1 VKIFMIGT
9 QRSGSNLFRLMLN
22 QLPEIAAPHPP
33 HILIRLMPLVEGYG
47 DLSDPKQFAQ
57 LVDDACRLVEANP
70 VEWEGVTLD
79 RAAIAA
85 RCDRNDVFAVM
96 AAIYDTLRDT
106 WGKQAWCCK
115 SLANV
120 KYADQLADRFAD
132 AKFIYL
138 YRDGRDVALSFMK
151 APSEGEKHYYNIALD
166 WHKAQQQAL
175 RLRDKVGS
183 DRFLA
188 VSYEDLTGDEA
199 GTLRRVCDFLG
210 VAYSEE
216 AMNFHKT
223 DEAKRAA
230 DASNLWQNVTKPV
243 MKDNTRKFL
252 TQMNEEDLRVFE
264 SVAGA
269 SLDELGYDRIHVKKG
284 EEIQFTPAQKAEFD
298 AENAR
303 RKKAAWETM
312 PEDDRKRREEQKAV
326 LDGIVASNAKRQTET
341 VGAR

>member
-1 VKIFMIGT
+1 MKIFMIGT

-33 HILIRLMPLVEGYG
+33 HILIRLMPLMSGYG
-47 DLSDPKQFAQ
+47 DLSNPETFAQ
-57 LVDDACRLVEANP
+57 LVDDACRLVESNP

-85 RCDRNDVFAVM
+85 RCDRHDLFAVM

-166 WHKAQQQAL
+166 WNAAQQKAL
-175 RLRDKVGS
+175 RLRDKAP
-183 DRFLA
+183 DRVLA

-199 GTLRRVCDFLG
+199 GTMRRVCEFLG
-210 VAYSEE
+210 VEYSDA
-216 AMNFHKT
+216 AMNFHET

-230 DASNLWQNVTKPV
+230 GASNLWENVTKPV

-252 TQMNEEDLRVFE
+252 KQMSEEDVRIFE
-264 SVAGA
+264 SVAGQ
-269 SLDELGYDRIHVKKG
+269 SLDELGYDRVYVKKG
-284 EEIQFTPAQKAEFD
+284 EELQFTPEQIAAFNE
-298 AENAR
+298 ENAR

-312 PEDDRKRREEQKAV
+312 PEDDRERREEQKAV
-326 LDGIVASNAKRQTET
+326 LDAIAARNAARSEK

>member
-1 VKIFMIGT
+1 MKIFMIGT

-33 HILIRLMPLVEGYG
+33 HILIRLMPLMSGYG
-47 DLSDPKQFAQ
+47 DLSNPETFAQ
-57 LVDDACRLVEANP
+57 LVDDACRLVESNP

-85 RCDRNDVFAVM
+85 RCDRHDLFAVM

-166 WHKAQQQAL
+166 WNAAQQKAL
-175 RLRDKVGS
+175 RLRDKAPERV
-183 DRFLA
+183 LA

-199 GTLRRVCDFLG
+199 GTMRRVCEFLG
-210 VAYSEE
+210 VEYSDA
-216 AMNFHKT
+216 AMNFHET

-230 DASNLWQNVTKPV
+230 GASNLWENVTKPV

-252 TQMNEEDLRVFE
+252 KQMSEEDVRIFE
-264 SVAGA
+264 SVAGQ
-269 SLDELGYDRIHVKKG
+269 SLDELGYDRVYVKKG
-284 EEIQFTPAQKAEFD
+284 EELQFTPDQIAAFNE
-298 AENAR
+298 ENAR

-312 PEDDRKRREEQKAV
+312 PEDDRERREEQKAV
-326 LDGIVASNAKRQTET
+326 LDAIAARNAARSEK

>member
-33 HILIRLMPLVEGYG
+33 HILIRLMPLMSGYG
-47 DLSDPKQFAQ
+47 DLSNPETFAQ
-57 LVDDACRLVEANP
+57 LVDDACRLVESNP

-85 RCDRNDVFAVM
+85 RCDRHDLFAVM

-166 WHKAQQQAL
+166 WNAAQQKAL
-175 RLRDKVGS
+175 RLRDKAPERV
-183 DRFLA
+183 LA

-199 GTLRRVCDFLG
+199 GTMRRVCEFLG
-210 VAYSEE
+210 VEYSDA
-216 AMNFHKT
+216 AMNFHET

-230 DASNLWQNVTKPV
+230 GASNLWENVTKPV

-252 TQMNEEDLRVFE
+252 KQMSEEDVRIFE
-264 SVAGA
+264 SVAGQ
-269 SLDELGYDRIHVKKG
+269 SLDELGYDRVYVKKG
-284 EEIQFTPAQKAEFD
+284 EELQFTPEQIAAFNE
-298 AENAR
+298 ENAR
-303 RKKAAWETM
+303 GKKAAWETM
-312 PEDDRKRREEQKAV
+312 PEDDRERREEQKAV
-326 LDGIVASNAKRQTET
+326 LDAIAARNAARSEK

>member
-33 HILIRLMPLVEGYG
+33 HILIRLMPLMSGYG
-47 DLSDPKQFAQ
+47 DLSNPETFAQ
-57 LVDDACRLVEANP
+57 LVDDACRLVESNP

-85 RCDRNDVFAVM
+85 RCDRHDLFAVM

-166 WHKAQQQAL
+166 WNAAQQKAL
-175 RLRDKVGS
+175 RLRDKAPERV
-183 DRFLA
+183 LA

-199 GTLRRVCDFLG
+199 GTMRRVCEFLG
-210 VAYSEE
+210 VEYSDA
-216 AMNFHKT
+216 AMNFHET

-230 DASNLWQNVTKPV
+230 GASNLWENVTKPV

-252 TQMNEEDLRVFE
+252 KQMSEEDVRIFE
-264 SVAGA
+264 SVAGQ
-269 SLDELGYDRIHVKKG
+269 SLDELGYDRVYVKKG
-284 EEIQFTPAQKAEFD
+284 EELQFTPEQIAAFNE
-298 AENAR
+298 ENAR

-312 PEDDRKRREEQKAV
+312 PEDDRERREDQKAV
-326 LDGIVASNAKRQTET
+326 LDAIAARNAARSEK

>member
-1 VKIFMIGT
+1 MKIFMIGT

-33 HILIRLMPLVEGYG
+33 HILIRLMPLMSGYG
-47 DLSDPKQFAQ
+47 DLSNPETFAQ
-57 LVDDACRLVEANP
+57 LVDDACRLVESNP

-85 RCDRNDVFAVM
+85 RCDRHDLFAVM

-166 WHKAQQQAL
+166 WNAAQQKAL
-175 RLRDKVGS
+175 RLRDKAPERV
-183 DRFLA
+183 LA

-199 GTLRRVCDFLG
+199 GTMRRVCEFLG
-210 VAYSEE
+210 VEYSDA
-216 AMNFHKT
+216 AMNFHET

-230 DASNLWQNVTKPV
+230 GASNLWENVTKPV

-252 TQMNEEDLRVFE
+252 KQMSEEDVRIFE
-264 SVAGA
+264 SVAGQ
-269 SLDELGYDRIHVKKG
+269 SLDELGYDRVYVKKG
-284 EEIQFTPAQKAEFD
+284 EELQFTPEQIAAFNE
-298 AENAR
+298 ENAR
-303 RKKAAWETM
+303 GKKAAWETM
-312 PEDDRKRREEQKAV
+312 PEDDRERREEQKAV
-326 LDGIVASNAKRQTET
+326 LDAIAARNAARSEK

>member
-1 VKIFMIGT
+1 MKIFMIGT

-33 HILIRLMPLVEGYG
+33 HILIRLMPLMSGYG
-47 DLSDPKQFAQ
+47 DLSNPETFAQ
-57 LVDDACRLVEANP
+57 LVDDACRLVESNP

-85 RCDRNDVFAVM
+85 RCDRHDLFAVM

-166 WHKAQQQAL
+166 WNAAQQKAL
-175 RLRDKVGS
+175 RLRDKAP
-183 DRFLA
+183 DRVLA

-199 GTLRRVCDFLG
+199 GTMRRVCEFLG
-210 VAYSEE
+210 VEYSDA
-216 AMNFHKT
+216 AMNFHET

-230 DASNLWQNVTKPV
+230 GASNLWENVTKPV

-252 TQMNEEDLRVFE
+252 KQMSEEDVRIFE
-264 SVAGA
+264 SVAGQ
-269 SLDELGYDRIHVKKG
+269 SLDELGYDRVYVKKG
-284 EEIQFTPAQKAEFD
+284 EELQFTPEQIAAFNE
-298 AENAR
+298 ENAR
-303 RKKAAWETM
+303 GKKAAWETM
-312 PEDDRKRREEQKAV
+312 PEDDRERREEQKAV
-326 LDGIVASNAKRQTET
+326 LDAIAARNAARSEK